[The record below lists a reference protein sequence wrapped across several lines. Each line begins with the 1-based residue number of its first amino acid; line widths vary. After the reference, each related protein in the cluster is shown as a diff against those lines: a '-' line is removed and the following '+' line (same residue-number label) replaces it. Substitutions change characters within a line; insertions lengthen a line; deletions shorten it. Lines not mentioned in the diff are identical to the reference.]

1 MKKLLLIILL
11 CSGTLAYA
19 QQVYVETGRNTSH
32 FKFQNNQGEELEN
45 LQSKTK
51 SYVGA
56 GYKHSL
62 YKGLSLTTGLSYNS
76 YGAIGSDDVVGNFF
90 EWDIDYLGFNLGLD
104 YDFSITEDV
113 SFYVIATVNAE
124 WMVDGVQTINDQVF
138 NVKDIEE
145 FNDIAM
151 FFRSGGGVRFNISEK
166 AQIYAQYLY
175 GSGLALD
182 DENNS
187 ATTELRINVHSLGVG
202 VIVDIPCRKK
212 EETPVE
218 GTTTNETQN

>member
-1 MKKLLLIILL
+1 MKKLAFILL
-11 CSGTLAYA
+11 LCVGSFAYG
-19 QQVYVETGRNTSH
+19 QQVYVEVGRNTSH
-32 FKFQNNQGEELEN
+32 FKFENNEGEELDN

-51 SYVGA
+51 SYVSG
-56 GYKHSL
+56 GYKHKL

-76 YGAIGSDDVVGNFF
+76 YGAIGSDDVLGNFF
-90 EWDIDYLGFNLGLD
+90 EWDIDYLGLNLGVD
-104 YDFSITEDV
+104 YDFPVTQDFSL
-113 SFYVIATVNAE
+113 YVILTANAE

-151 FFRSGGGVRFNISEK
+151 FFRSGGGVRFKLSDK
-166 AQIYAQYLY
+166 AKIYAQYMY

-187 ATTELRINVHSLGVG
+187 ATTELRINVHSLGIG
-202 VIVDIPCRKK
+202 VMVDIPCRKK
-212 EETPVE
+212 DESPAEGITP
-218 GTTTNETQN
+218 NETQN